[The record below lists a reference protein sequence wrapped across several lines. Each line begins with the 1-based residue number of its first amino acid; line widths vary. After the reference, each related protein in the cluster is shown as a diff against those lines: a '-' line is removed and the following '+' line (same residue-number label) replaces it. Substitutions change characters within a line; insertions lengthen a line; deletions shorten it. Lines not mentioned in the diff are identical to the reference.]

1 MTAGG
6 ISNGSALRGR
16 EEGGGREDGIPPSP
30 GMHFPSLN
38 ALVKKNVQEKMVW
51 KSLYDNLGG
60 N

>member
-6 ISNGSALRGR
+6 ISNR
-16 EEGGGREDGIPPSP
+16 EEGEGGRTGFPPSP